1 MDKLLKFYINGEWV
15 DPVATDRMPVLN
27 PASVEQVGEVAL
39 GGEADVDLAVAAA
52 AAAFEQ
58 FSLSSKAERL
68 DLLARIRAV
77 TERRFEELAQAMR
90 LEMGA
95 PISMS
100 RDAQADAAI
109 GHLDGFVAALEK
121 LQEQERF
128 ENGEVLL
135 REPIGV
141 CGLITPWN
149 WPADT
154 YRLPEQNLAVFKP
167 LLLLQLFQ
175 CRNKAIEVPDRG
187 VGLRISGH

>member
-15 DPVATDRMPVLN
+15 DPLSTDRMPVLN

-39 GGEADVDLAVAAA
+39 GNEADVDRAVAAA

-121 LQEQERF
+121 LEEQERF

-149 WPADT
+149 WPMNQVVLKV
-154 YRLPEQNLAVFKP
+154 LPVIATGCTCVLK
-167 LLLLQLFQ
+167 
-175 CRNKAIEVPDRG
+175 
-187 VGLRISGH
+187 